1 MTTQET
7 INMSI
12 SYLKT
17 KIDKIQNTENLNYL
31 WEIAL
36 ELNNNK
42 ALTNT
47 KLQAI
52 SKNLYDLK
60 RRMNKNK
67 LNAVKQILICTIQK
81 Q

>member
-1 MTTQET
+1 MVTQAT
-7 INMSI
+7 MNMSI

-17 KIDKIQNTENLNYL
+17 QIDKIQSSENLNYL

-67 LNAVKQILICTIQK
+67 LNAVKQILIYTIQK
-81 Q
+81 V

>member
-1 MTTQET
+1 MITQET

-67 LNAVKQILICTIQK
+67 LNAVKQILIYTIQK
-81 Q
+81 

>member
-1 MTTQET
+1 MITQET

-67 LNAVKQILICTIQK
+67 LNAVKQILIHTIQK
-81 Q
+81 